1 MSIITVTHSAFG
13 GGRALAERVA
23 AILDHRCISR
33 EVLIEARQR
42 YGIPEAKF
50 SEVLETEPHWW
61 ERWVE
66 SLRLYRVTLQAAMCE
81 VAQGGNLVYHGRG
94 GQELF
99 PGVRHVL
106 KVYLNAPLEYRIEQV
121 KARKGLNEG
130 AARQYIEELDRI
142 RGRRIKA
149 IFGVDWRD
157 VTRYDLVVNLAR
169 MSIETAAQLVVKAA
183 QREEYQPS
191 PESEQAFRDLT
202 ISARVQ
208 AALVVNPQTR
218 NLAINV
224 RVAKGEVQVSG
235 ILAQTDLEQ
244 TIVAI
249 VKSIP
254 GVTKVTAQFEA
265 PPIEYMYP

>member
-1 MSIITVTHSAFG
+1 MSIITITHSAFG

-66 SLRLYRVTLQAAMCE
+66 SLRLYRITLQAAMCE
-81 VAQGGNLVYHGRG
+81 VAQGSNLVYHGRG

-99 PGVRHVL
+99 PGVSHVL
-106 KVYLNAPLEYRIEQV
+106 KVYLDAPLEYRIEQV
-121 KARKGLNEG
+121 KARKGLNEE
-130 AARQYIEELDRI
+130 AARQYVEELDRV

-157 VTRYDLVVNLAR
+157 VTRYDLVLNLAR
-169 MSIETAAQLVVKAA
+169 MSLETAARLVAKAA
-183 QREEYQPS
+183 RREEYQPS

-202 ISARVQ
+202 IGARVQ
-208 AALVVNPQTR
+208 AALVVNPKTR

-224 RVAKGEVQVSG
+224 RVEKGAVQVSG
-235 ILAQTDLEQ
+235 ILAQTDLEPM
-244 TIVAI
+244 IVEI
-249 VKSIP
+249 VRRVP
-254 GVTKVTAQFEA
+254 GVTDVTPQFES